1 MNSHGWQLARRVL
14 FHTACSQHSQEEEH
28 MMRTIGLAFALVTLL
43 MTTAAIAAPPDQVD
57 APRSQ
62 EVHAG

>member
-1 MNSHGWQLARRVL
+1 
-14 FHTACSQHSQEEEH
+14 

-43 MTTAAIAAPPDQVD
+43 MATSAPAAPPDQVD

-62 EVHAG
+62 EVQAG

>member
-1 MNSHGWQLARRVL
+1 MK
-14 FHTACSQHSQEEEH
+14 
-28 MMRTIGLAFALVTLL
+28 RTIGLALALVTLL